1 MSTESN
7 RKWARV
13 DKRRALAAELLTNWQ
28 SGDREAVLKR
38 LGYHG
43 LNAKGDGT
51 GIVRGRLLAAVAC
64 VALDHSTVG
73 ALKDEPH
80 LQALAAICE
89 AIYRE
94 R

>member
-1 MSTESN
+1 MGTEFEPEMG
-7 RKWARV
+7 ARGQTASA
-13 DKRRALAAELLTNWQ
+13 RRGAAHQLAERRSRSCAE
-28 SGDREAVLKR
+28 AAR
-38 LGYHG
+38 LPEQ
-43 LNAKGDGT
+43 NPKGDGT

-64 VALDHSTVG
+64 VAFDHSTVG
-73 ALKDEPH
+73 AVREEPY

>member
-13 DKRRALAAELLTNWQ
+13 DKRRARAAELLTSWQ
-28 SGDREAVLKR
+28 NGDREAALKQ

-43 LNAKGDGT
+43 QNAKGDGT

-73 ALKDEPH
+73 AVREEPY

>member
-7 RKWARV
+7 RKWARI
-13 DKRRALAAELLTNWQ
+13 DKRRALAAELLTSWQ
-28 SGDREAVLKR
+28 NSDRKAVLKH

-43 LNAKGDGT
+43 QNAKGDGT

-64 VALDHSTVG
+64 VALDQSTIGTVRE
-73 ALKDEPH
+73 EPY
-80 LQALAAICE
+80 LQTLAAICE